1 MTKDVD
7 ITKLESCI
15 SRLWHGVEVAT
26 DFKDFVEALRVF
38 SSKADAQGLV
48 GMGEEG
54 SRARGVA
61 LAYREILEMIETSI
75 EPQILFEQ
83 KPADM

>member
-7 ITKLESCI
+7 TEKLESCI

-26 DFKDFVEALRVF
+26 DFKDFVEALRVY
-38 SSKADAQGLV
+38 SGKADEQGLV

-61 LAYREILEMIETSI
+61 LAYREIIKLIENSI
-75 EPQILFEQ
+75 EPQIQFEQ